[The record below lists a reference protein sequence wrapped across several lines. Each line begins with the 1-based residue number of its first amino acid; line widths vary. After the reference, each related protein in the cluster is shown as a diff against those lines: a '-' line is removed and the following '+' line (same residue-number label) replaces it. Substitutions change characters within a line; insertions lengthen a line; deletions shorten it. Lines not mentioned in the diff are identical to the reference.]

1 MSKNLIEIKKLK
13 KEFKNNNSVVKV
25 LNNVNIN
32 IESGK
37 LVALVGPS
45 GSGKSTFL
53 HLLALLDEPTQG
65 KIFLFGNSI
74 ANISEDKKNRIIKDY
89 ISIIFQN
96 NNLLSDFTALENVAI
111 PLIIRNQNYK
121 NSIEKAKKVLAKV
134 NLSHRLNHFPSD
146 LSGGE
151 QQRVAIA
158 RSLVADTKIILNF
171 PAHGSG
177 FSQLKSRVIEA
188 MACGSLVLELENKS
202 TSSLFEP
209 GEDYVECS
217 SIDDMV
223 TKSAFYLNN
232 LEEAERIALN
242 GNKKYLEK
250 YTGNHYWQSVF
261 NNL

>member
-13 KEFKNNNSVVKV
+13 KEFKNNNLVAKV

-53 HLLALLDEPTQG
+53 HLLALLDEPTKG
-65 KIFLFGNSI
+65 EIFLFGNST
-74 ANISEDKKNRIIKDY
+74 ANISEDKKNKIIKDY

-134 NLSHRLNHFPSD
+134 NLSHRLNYFPSD

-158 RSLVADTKIILNF
+158 RSLAADTKIILADEPTGNLDYKT
-171 PAHGSG
+171 SNEV
-177 FSQLKSRVIEA
+177 FSYFLKLKEKNKTILIATHNRELA
-188 MACGSLVLELENKS
+188 KKADYTLSLV
-202 TSSLFEP
+202 
-209 GEDYVECS
+209 
-217 SIDDMV
+217 
-223 TKSAFYLNN
+223 
-232 LEEAERIALN
+232 N
-242 GNKKYLEK
+242 GNIKRKSK
-250 YTGNHYWQSVF
+250 
-261 NNL
+261 

>member
-13 KEFKNNNSVVKV
+13 KEFKNNNLVVKV

-53 HLLALLDEPTQG
+53 HLLALLDEPTKG
-65 KIFLFGNSI
+65 KIFLFGNST
-74 ANISEDKKNRIIKDY
+74 ANISEDKKNKIIKNY

-96 NNLLSDFTALENVAI
+96 NNLLSDFTALENVAM
-111 PLIIRNQNYK
+111 PLIIKNQNYK

-134 NLSHRLNHFPSD
+134 NLSHRLNYFPSD

-158 RSLVADTKIILNF
+158 RSLAADTKIIL
-171 PAHGSG
+171 AD
-177 FSQLKSRVIEA
+177 
-188 MACGSLVLELENKS
+188 
-202 TSSLFEP
+202 EP
-209 GEDYVECS
+209 
-217 SIDDMV
+217 
-223 TKSAFYLNN
+223 
-232 LEEAERIALN
+232 
-242 GNKKYLEK
+242 
-250 YTGNHYWQSVF
+250 TGNLDYKTSNEVF
-261 NNL
+261 SYFLKLKEKNKT